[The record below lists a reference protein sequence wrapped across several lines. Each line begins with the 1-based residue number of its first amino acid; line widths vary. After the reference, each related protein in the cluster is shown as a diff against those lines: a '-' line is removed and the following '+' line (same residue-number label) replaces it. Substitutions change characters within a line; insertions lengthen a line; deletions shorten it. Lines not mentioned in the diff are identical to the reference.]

1 MMVGS
6 WPCKVL
12 SKIHINGRRISE
24 PVRKDKGNTTA
35 TEPEDKKDPKRAR
48 VVLSKDRELDVMG
61 YSRLTGAATKV
72 TDRGVNSSK
81 LSWVNRVS
89 KMECHYQS
97 SVSLVSQ
104 DNSTDRQADRVS

>member
-1 MMVGS
+1 MKAGTGRGACRDGGFMAMQSVVRNS
-6 WPCKVL
+6 Y
-12 SKIHINGRRISE
+12 NGRRISE

-72 TDRGVNSSK
+72 TDRGVSSGK
-81 LSWVNRVS
+81 LS
-89 KMECHYQS
+89 
-97 SVSLVSQ
+97 
-104 DNSTDRQADRVS
+104 